1 MFVWDYFHFFIIIS
15 IFPLLLRYELL
26 QTNTMTTSNVLSG
39 SGSIRKK
46 EFVRNARIKSM
57 KDYMILESADP
68 FPEVHMRH
76 KSHFVKFYYIP
87 IVADNLD
94 QDIKIAA
101 QSAENRLGEELASA
115 LGDITIGDTTY
126 HTIRLRNVPSQS
138 LPSIVKAY
146 EYEGLT
152 PVAPGNN
159 IRDYAFIQIDKFFH
173 LEEIEEGIFVDLDD
187 PQIGY
192 VEIPERLEW
201 DQLETITG
209 KVKDE
214 ITHTNFDRALGT
226 ISKHGEN
233 TEVIRI
239 YSPDMEE
246 PVLKEISYAFRKHIS
261 EK

>member
-1 MFVWDYFHFFIIIS
+1 
-15 IFPLLLRYELL
+15 
-26 QTNTMTTSNVLSG
+26 
-39 SGSIRKK
+39 
-46 EFVRNARIKSM
+46 
-57 KDYMILESADP
+57 
-68 FPEVHMRH
+68 
-76 KSHFVKFYYIP
+76 
-87 IVADNLD
+87 
-94 QDIKIAA
+94 
-101 QSAENRLGEELASA
+101 
-115 LGDITIGDTTY
+115 
-126 HTIRLRNVPSQS
+126 
-138 LPSIVKAY
+138 
-146 EYEGLT
+146 
-152 PVAPGNN
+152 
-159 IRDYAFIQIDKFFH
+159 
-173 LEEIEEGIFVDLDD
+173 
-187 PQIGY
+187 